1 LIAGERSAGRRLT
14 RLPADWEAEVIEG
27 LILLGFLAIL
37 FAILVARGRRRLGM
51 GVTGRVLAAA
61 VAGFAIVVLILW
73 ATQRR

>member
-1 LIAGERSAGRRLT
+1 M
-14 RLPADWEAEVIEG
+14 IEG